1 MLEIIKKTNMDFI
14 GKKYITLLVSGTFI
28 ILGIIAIVQILTGSA
43 NIGIDFAGGTALQIR
58 FENSVSLEKVRAAL
72 EAGGIKDVDLQ
83 DMGKDINFRN
93 IGANIN
99 LKEVSSENKVL
110 IRTKNSDG
118 DLNEIA
124 DRITDALTRYLPDN
138 KYIVDSTTAIGPK
151 VGSRLRNDAAKAIFM
166 AAIGILVYVAF
177 RFKFQFGVGATIATF
192 HDVLAVL
199 AIFNIMG
206 KEINLI
212 VVSALLTIAGYS
224 LTDTVV
230 VYDRIRENLKT
241 AFKDPI
247 KDVINRSIN
256 EVLSRT
262 IITSV
267 TTFMAAAA
275 LFFLGGEVIHD
286 FAFAIMMGI
295 IVGTYSSIFVASPI
309 LLLWKKDSPMTT
321 K

>member
-1 MLEIIKKTNMDFI
+1 MFEILKKTNIDFI
-14 GKKYITLLVSGTFI
+14 GKKYITYLVTG
-28 ILGIIAIVQILTGSA
+28 ILMAIGLFAVIQIAAGRA
-43 NIGIDFAGGTALQIR
+43 NMGIDFAGGTAIQLR
-58 FENSVSLEKVRAAL
+58 FEKPVELQSVRSAL
-72 EAGGIKDVDLQ
+72 ETGGIRNIELQ
-83 DMGKDINFRN
+83 DIP
-93 IGANIN
+93 A
-99 LKEVSSENKVL
+99 ENKVL
-110 IRTKNSDG
+110 IRTKQSEG
-118 DLNEIA
+118 DLEKIA
-124 DRITDALTRYLPDN
+124 DSITSVVSENLPDN
-138 KYIVDSTTAIGPK
+138 PYIIDSTTAIGPK
-151 VGSRLRNDAAKAIFM
+151 VGSKLRSDAVKAIIM
-166 AAIGILVYVAF
+166 ATIGILIYIAV

-199 AIFNIMG
+199 GIFFLMG

-230 VYDRIRENLKT
+230 VYDRIRENLKIH
-241 AFKDPI
+241 FKDPI
-247 KDVINRSIN
+247 RNVINNSIN

-286 FAFAIMMGI
+286 FALAIMLGI

-309 LLLWKKDSPMTT
+309 LLLWKKERPFA